1 MTRGNQRDL
10 AREKNLKK
18 EQVNVN
24 ILILII
30 FPTSIGEM
38 SMSSIKIALMSL
50 NNNVPEAKIQ
60 SECTRYVC

>member
-24 ILILII
+24 ILII

>member
-1 MTRGNQRDL
+1 
-10 AREKNLKK
+10 
-18 EQVNVN
+18 
-24 ILILII
+24 
-30 FPTSIGEM
+30 M